1 MIHSTLVS
9 NELGAGKP
17 EGARVAVYAV
27 VVLAIAEFLVA
38 STTLYLCR
46 GILGY
51 AFSGEKEVVDGV
63 KAMVPLLCLSIIMDS
78 TQAVLSG
85 VARGSRWQ
93 HIGAY
98 VNLGSYY
105 IVGIPVAL
113 VLGFVLDLKG
123 KGLWSGLVAGA
134 TVQSIS
140 LSLIT
145 SLTNWDKQVSISFFP
160 FTFITI
166 TIYQY
171 FVDVA
176 HAKLTGKGGK
186 RKSFFSQ
193 NSSGPLNHFWGDD
206 SYSSLVMYCEL
217 LIGVEYYI
225 LVFHS
230 RSLYS
235 TELNV
240 FFVLVIPFLY
250 YKILHD
256 RSLYHF

>member
-1 MIHSTLVS
+1 MMKHSTLVS
-9 NELGAGKP
+9 NELGAGKA

-27 VVLAIAEFLVA
+27 VVLAAAEFLVA
-38 STTLYLCR
+38 SMTLYLCR

-51 AFSGEKEVVDGV
+51 AFSGEEEVVAGV

-85 VARGSRWQ
+85 VARGTGWQ

-145 SLTNWDKQVSISFFP
+145 SLTNWDKQVSISCFTLPSLPLP
-160 FTFITI
+160 FTN
-166 TIYQY
+166 Q
-171 FVDVA
+171 
-176 HAKLTGKGGK
+176 
-186 RKSFFSQ
+186 FS
-193 NSSGPLNHFWGDD
+193 N
-206 SYSSLVMYCEL
+206 
-217 LIGVEYYI
+217 
-225 LVFHS
+225 
-230 RSLYS
+230 
-235 TELNV
+235 
-240 FFVLVIPFLY
+240 
-250 YKILHD
+250 
-256 RSLYHF
+256 